1 MRLKRSFDILF
12 GLLLLLFI
20 SPIIITFC
28 LIVFL
33 YDKNNPLYI
42 SKRIGLNGKP
52 FKIFKIRSMVINA
65 DKLGGTST
73 SKRDKRLL
81 PVGNLIRKLKL
92 DEFTQVI
99 NVLNGSMSFVG
110 PRPNTPFDV
119 NLYSSEEKVLLSVRP
134 GITDFSSIVF
144 SDEGN
149 ILDKYSDPD
158 LAYNQLIRPWKSRL
172 GLFYVEKRNFLLDI
186 QLIFLTFLN
195 SFYRTKVLIL
205 VSKLVKKYGGSSYLV
220 AVSKRQDELK
230 STPPPGFKDPISK
243 I

>member
-1 MRLKRSFDILF
+1 MRLKRCFDIIF
-12 GLLLLLFI
+12 GLLILVFI
-20 SPIIITFC
+20 SPIILTFC
-28 LIVFL
+28 LIIYS
-33 YDKNNPLYI
+33 YDRNNPLYI
-42 SKRIGLNGKP
+42 SKRIGLKGKP

-73 SKRDKRLL
+73 SKKDKRLL

-119 NLYSSEEKVLLSVRP
+119 NLYSSEEKVLLSVKP

-149 ILDKYSDPD
+149 ILDKYADPD

-172 GLFYVEKRNFLLDI
+172 GLFYIENRNFLIDI
-186 QLIFLTFLN
+186 QLIMLTFLN
-195 SFYRTKVLIL
+195 SFFRKKVLIII
-205 VSKLVKKYGGSSYLV
+205 SKLIEKYGGSSTLV
-220 AVSKRQDELK
+220 KVSKRQDNLI
-230 STPPPGFKDPISK
+230 SVPPPGFINPISK